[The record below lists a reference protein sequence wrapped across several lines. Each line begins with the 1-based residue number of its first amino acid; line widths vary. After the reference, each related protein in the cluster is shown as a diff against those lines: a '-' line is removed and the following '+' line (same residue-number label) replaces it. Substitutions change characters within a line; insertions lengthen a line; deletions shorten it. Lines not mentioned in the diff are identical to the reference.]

1 MVNEGDV
8 DVESLIVRAERAMTG
23 RERSAIYAALAE
35 AGGEAAQA
43 YLSELARYEKSDTKK
58 AKLIKL
64 SEKASRV

>member
-1 MVNEGDV
+1 MANEGSV
-8 DVESLIVRAERAMTG
+8 DVEYLIECAERATTG

-35 AGGEAAQA
+35 AGGDVAQA

-64 SEKASRV
+64 IEKASLL